1 MERYGKDDVEN
12 MIMIAGTKHGA
23 FFSVIVSSKQNG
35 FSWTH
40 T

>member
-12 MIMIAGTKHGA
+12 MILIAGTKHGA

-35 FSWTH
+35 FS
-40 T
+40 